1 MTSDGAGTPYPGE
14 QPPYVPPQQQP
25 PYYQPQQDDQQPDQS
40 FDGPNQQQLR
50 SQQSQSQQP
59 YFPPG
64 PQPGFQPP
72 SFQPEPPPG
81 RPPRA
86 RNPRRRKA
94 NAIILSIVGV
104 LVVIIAVAAALSGS
118 PKKAAANKSS
128 APPAV
133 QAPSSPAMSTQD
145 QQFVSDMQTHFSFNS
160 SVSTASIAQF
170 GEEVCST
177 RQSGQS
183 QTQEVTTAQADWT
196 NAQAGAADDMVR
208 LAEQDICPS
217 YLPAYTVT
225 YIVTGNAPA
234 GYIDPS
240 IDYGPAGSDFTG
252 SVPMN
257 VSDPIPSSPPSYY
270 AIDVQLSDAGGS
282 VTCELQVDGVTVSQS
297 SAQGADQIA
306 NCEIGQDPITGA
318 WENDNSG

>member
-1 MTSDGAGTPYPGE
+1 MTLDGSSTPSDGEQAPYAPLQ
-14 QPPYVPPQQQP
+14 QPQYFSPPEEQQQP
-25 PYYQPQQDDQQPDQS
+25 SQGFDAPDKQNPSAQQPC
-40 FDGPNQQQLR
+40 N
-50 SQQSQSQQP
+50 
-59 YFPPG
+59 PPD

-72 SFQPEPPPG
+72 NFQPVPPPG
-81 RPPRA
+81 KPRRA
-86 RNPRRRKA
+86 RNPRRRKV
-94 NAIILSIVGV
+94 NAIILTIIGV
-104 LVVIIAVAAALSGS
+104 LVVIIALTAALIGG

-128 APPAV
+128 APPAA
-133 QAPSSPAMSTQD
+133 QAPSSPAMSAQD
-145 QQFVSDMQTHFSFNS
+145 QQFVSDMRTHFSFNS
-160 SVSTASIAQF
+160 SVSTSSIAQF
-170 GEEVCST
+170 GEDVCSS
-177 RQSGQS
+177 RQTGQS
-183 QTQEVTTAQADWT
+183 QAQQVTTALADWT
-196 NAQAGAADDMVR
+196 NTQAGAADEMVR

-225 YIVTGNAPA
+225 YIVSGNAPA

-270 AIDVQLSDAGGS
+270 SISVQLSDAGGS
-282 VTCELQVDGVTVSQS
+282 VTCELQVDGVTISQS